1 MNINR
6 DNTAATA
13 NAFTALI
20 DTSAAAAAAERIYRS
35 HDGLRHCSDTQA
47 CLTAEEARA
56 KDARE
61 GRQFSPVQYA
71 EPMGAGLAL
80 DRYEGEN
87 LVSMEAEDLLPEAD
101 ITDDDRLIDLG
112 DEPEFDID
120 ADPLLDLD
128 DAVMIDEVAEE
139 MF

>member
-6 DNTAATA
+6 DNTTATA

-20 DTSAAAAAAERIYRS
+20 DSSAAAAAAERIYRS
-35 HDGLRHCSDTQA
+35 HDGLRHCADTQA

-61 GRQFSPVQYA
+61 GRQFNPVQYA
-71 EPMGAGLAL
+71 EPMGAGIAL
-80 DRYEGEN
+80 DRHDGDYP
-87 LVSMEAEDLLPEAD
+87 VSMEAEEFLPEAD
-101 ITDDDRLIDLG
+101 INDEDRLIDLG

-120 ADPLLDLD
+120 ADPMLDLD
-128 DAVMIDEVAEE
+128 DSVLIDEVAEE